1 MAAANYT
8 QIEGDA
14 LREALLRM
22 IERTPKASDFRK
34 ASDGRL
40 VRFVNLRGAARR
52 GRAV

>member
-14 LREALLRM
+14 LREALLR
-22 IERTPKASDFRK
+22 IVERTPKVSDYRK

-40 VRFVNLRGAARR
+40 VRFVNLAAEARR
-52 GRAV
+52 